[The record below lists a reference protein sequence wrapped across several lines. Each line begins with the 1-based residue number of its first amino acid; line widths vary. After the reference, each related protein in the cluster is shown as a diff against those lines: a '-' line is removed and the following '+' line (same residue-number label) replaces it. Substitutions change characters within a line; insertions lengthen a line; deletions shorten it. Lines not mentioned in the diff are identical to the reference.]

1 MPTHKRKSMRGG
13 NGFLAAD
20 NDAFK
25 WTMYTMGFLLLCFII
40 IIIYAKLTGVKPA
53 HL

>member
-13 NGFLAAD
+13 NSFFDLD
-20 NDAFK
+20 TEAFK
-25 WTMYTMGFLLLCFII
+25 MTMYTLGFFIFCFLILV
-40 IIIYAKLTGVKPA
+40 IYGKLTGVKPA